1 MARRKSCRETTSWMT
16 YVFLSLVALASLIPL
31 SHVVLTSLKSQEQI
45 FDINQIIP
53 TTVTLGNFF
62 HVLVEADF
70 MVYFRNSVI
79 VAVCCTLICILLS
92 VGCAYGMTRYR
103 IRWAQRLKLGILY
116 TRMFPSILLSLPY
129 YVIMRNLHLSDT
141 LVGLILVY
149 CSFTLPFCIWNMQT
163 FFADMPWELEEAACI
178 DGASRTVALFRV
190 ILPLARPGI
199 VATSLFSFLS
209 CWDEYMF
216 ANLFISSSDKKTISL
231 GIQSFIGE
239 YTTDWGSLMAAT
251 VVALVPIIVFFFF
264 AQKNLIGGLAA
275 GAVKG

>member
-1 MARRKSCRETTSWMT
+1 MKRRKLQKDAASPLT
-16 YVFLSLVALASLIPL
+16 YVFLAVVTLASLLPL
-31 SHVVLTSLKSQEQI
+31 SYVVLTSLKNQNQI
-45 FDINQIIP
+45 FDVNQIIP
-53 TTVTLGNFF
+53 TAVTLENF
-62 HVLVEADF
+62 HRVLVEADF
-70 MVYFRNSVI
+70 LMYFKNSVL
-79 VAVCCTLICILLS
+79 VSVSCTLVCMLLS
-92 VGCAYGMTRYR
+92 IGCGYGMTRFR
-103 IRWAQRLKLGILY
+103 IRGAQKIKMGILY
-116 TRMFPSILLSLPY
+116 TRMFPAILLSLPY
-129 YVIMRNLHLSDT
+129 YVIMRALHLSDS
-141 LVGLILVY
+141 LVGLTLIY

-163 FFADMPWELEEAACI
+163 FLSSLPWELEEAACI
-178 DGASRTVALFRV
+178 DGAGRATALFRI

-216 ANLFISSSDKKTISL
+216 ANLFISTSSKKTISL

-251 VVALVPIIVFFFF
+251 LVALVPIIVFFFF

>member
-1 MARRKSCRETTSWMT
+1 MSKRSVRADSASWLT
-16 YVFLSLVALASLIPL
+16 YLFLLIVALASLIPL
-31 SHVVLTSLKSQEQI
+31 VYVVLTSLKSQEQI

-53 TTVTLGNFF
+53 SFVTLNNFF
-62 HVLVEADF
+62 NVIVKADF
-70 MVYFRNSVI
+70 MLYYRNSVI
-79 VAVCCTLICILLS
+79 VAVCCTLVCMLLS
-92 VGCAYGMTRYR
+92 IGCAYGMTRFR
-103 IRWAQRLKLGILY
+103 IRWSQKLKLGILY

-129 YVIMRNLHLSDT
+129 YVIMRNLHLSDSLT
-141 LVGLILVY
+141 GLVLVY

-178 DGASRTVALFRV
+178 DGASRPVALFHV

-216 ANLFISSSDKKTISL
+216 ANLFISSDSKKTISL

-251 VVALVPIIVFFFF
+251 VIALVPIALFFFF
-264 AQKNLIGGLAA
+264 AQKSLIGGLSA

>member
-1 MARRKSCRETTSWMT
+1 MSKRRRDRDAATPFT
-16 YVFLSLVALASLIPL
+16 YLFLTVVALASLIPL
-31 SHVVLTSLKSQEQI
+31 SYVVLTALKSQNQI
-45 FDINQIIP
+45 FDVSQIIP
-53 TTVTLGNFF
+53 TSVTLDNFF
-62 HVLVEADF
+62 HVLVKANF
-70 MVYFRNSVI
+70 MVYFKNSVI
-79 VAVCCTLICILLS
+79 VSVACTMVCMLLS
-92 VGCAYGMTRYR
+92 IGCGYGLTRYR
-103 IRWAQRLKLGILY
+103 IRGAQKIKMGILY
-116 TRMFPSILLSLPY
+116 TRMFPAILLSLPY
-129 YVIMRNLHLSDT
+129 YVIMRSLHLSDS
-141 LVGLILVY
+141 LVGLTLIY

-163 FFADMPWELEEAACI
+163 FFASLPWELEEAACI
-178 DGASRTVALFRV
+178 DGASRATALFRV

-216 ANLFISSSDKKTISL
+216 ANLFISSDAKKTISL

-251 VVALVPIIVFFFF
+251 VVALIPIVVFFFF